1 VKRPFD
7 VLIASAMLVASAPVF
22 LVAAVLVK
30 VSSPGPVFYRSTR
43 VGRGG
48 GTFGMVKFRTMFT
61 GADQVGSLVTR
72 TGDPRVTPVGA
83 WLRRTK
89 IDELPTLLN
98 VLAGDMSMVGP
109 RPENPRSA
117 SLYTQ
122 VQQRL
127 LTVRPGVTSPATI
140 VFRHE
145 EDLLSASTDVDADYF
160 GIMQKKLQIELDYL
174 DRRSLFT
181 DCAVLA
187 GTARAILLVRRVRL

>member
-1 VKRPFD
+1 MKRAFD
-7 VLIASAMLVASAPVF
+7 LLVAAAILLMTVPLFV
-22 LVAAVLVK
+22 VVAVLVK
-30 VSSPGPVFYRSTR
+30 RSSPGPVFYRSQR

-48 GTFGMVKFRTMFT
+48 DTFGMVKFRTMVT
-61 GADQVGSLVTR
+61 GADRVGPLVTR
-72 TGDPRVTPVGA
+72 AGDPRVTPIGG

-98 VLAGDMSMVGP
+98 VLAGDMSLVGP

-122 VQQRL
+122 TQRRL

-140 VFRHE
+140 AFRHE
-145 EDLLSASTDVDADYF
+145 EDLLSRSTNVDADYF
-160 GIMQKKLQIELDYL
+160 GIMQTKLQIELDYL